1 MSADRYT
8 AFTRALF
15 EQNQFAIKYDLDAI
29 RQALAIEGL
38 GRVARRVVLV
48 GGTNGKG
55 STSAYLNAL
64 AMTAG
69 LRVGLFTSP
78 HLLDFRER
86 IRIDGVPLTEDEVL
100 AHGEPIFRRFSGREA
115 PPQTPRA
122 LSHFELA
129 TLIAARAFSS
139 ADLDLAVIEV
149 GLGGRLDATNALER
163 DVAVITSVS
172 LDHQAYLGDTV
183 EAIAG
188 EKVAIARP
196 GSPLIVHRQ
205 AGGFDAIASAAEALE
220 GVDLMVLDGG
230 EDASD
235 WNFALAEAAFRA
247 AFPEHGD
254 VDAATARS
262 KARWPGRRHVVER
275 DGQRVLLDGAHN
287 VAAAEQCA
295 RWLGDTLNGSAPVV
309 LGVSGGRDPIAL
321 ADVLAPHTA
330 RFVATRAESAP
341 CTPSEHVEAAL
352 RIVGHDVSDG
362 RAIGQALRALAEEPE
377 VVVTGS
383 LYVVGDAL
391 RALGVTVDD
400 LKVYA
405 DT

>member
-29 RQALAIEGL
+29 RQALAIEGI

-55 STSAYLNAL
+55 STSAFLNAL

-86 IRIDGVPLTEDEVL
+86 IRIDGVPLSEEQILD
-100 AHGEPIFRRFSGREA
+100 HGEAVMRRFSGREEA
-115 PPQTPRA
+115 PQSARA
-122 LSHFELA
+122 LSYFELA
-129 TLIAARAFSS
+129 TLMAARAFAT

-172 LDHQAYLGDTV
+172 LDHQAYLGDTL
-183 EAIAG
+183 EEIAR

-196 GSPLIVHRQ
+196 GEPLIVHR
-205 AGGFDAIASAAEALE
+205 ASGGFAAIDAAARALG
-220 GVDLMVLDGG
+220 GVTPMVLDEGA
-230 EDASD
+230 DAAE
-235 WNFALAEAAFRA
+235 WNFALALAAFRA
-247 AFPEHGD
+247 AFPETE
-254 VDAATARS
+254 VDPVLARAR
-262 KARWPGRRHVVER
+262 ARWPGRRHVVTVGER
-275 DGQRVLLDGAHN
+275 RILLDGAHN

-295 RWLGDTLNGSAPVV
+295 GWLGATLQGPAPVAI
-309 LGVSGGRDPIAL
+309 GVSGGRDPIAL
-321 ADVLAPHTA
+321 ADVLAPHA
-330 RFVATRAESAP
+330 SRFVATRAESAP

-352 RIVGHDVSDG
+352 RIVGHGVSDG
-362 RAIGQALRALAEEPE
+362 RAISQALRSLKDEPE

-400 LKVYA
+400 LAVYSE
-405 DT
+405 D